1 MFFLGRHQIPNGI
14 VEVKSFTERQ
24 TATSQITVEVVT
36 LLILT

>member
-1 MFFLGRHQIPNGI
+1 MFLLDRRQILNGI
-14 VEVKSFTERQ
+14 VEVKSLTERQ